1 MLPAKTLLWGITDQ
15 NTVARDAVSP
25 DLRPQEENARRHRD
39 LGFNAL
45 SWHMYVGY
53 CQFPTRVGT
62 IPPLIDDANPEHVR
76 IARRNAGP
84 HYRHEAEKA
93 WRELVHR
100 HDCMAEGSRIAREHG
115 LAYAPCLRMNN
126 EWHASWVLHYHP
138 NMKYWETFWCPKFF
152 MEHPEYWSR
161 FKHGGKAGGGMDY
174 SHPEVRA
181 YRLAIF
187 REVMAYGPRL
197 DALFLD
203 LHRHAPMVS
212 YPDRAVAAF
221 KRRHGI
227 DVRKLEPLD
236 ADVMDPR
243 WHALRADYF
252 TTFMRAFRKAQARL
266 ARRAPIVVRCGPTF
280 EKALH
285 EGADLRAW
293 FREGLVDA
301 LMLEEHGPGSRPGA
315 TPLGPVAREARRA
328 GVRVMGAFASPAFVR
343 KARWTQLARI
353 MDGWMEQGAS
363 GVAFYESSRVVALP
377 KLRKHLAAWA
387 RAAN

>member
-1 MLPAKTLLWGITDQ
+1 MLPKPPLLWGITDQ
-15 NTVARDAVSP
+15 NTVARDHESP
-25 DLRPQEENARRHRD
+25 DLRFQEENARRHRD
-39 LGFNAL
+39 LGFNVL
-45 SWHMYVGY
+45 SWHMYLGY

-62 IPPLIDDANPEHVR
+62 IAPLIDDANPEHRR
-76 IARRNAGP
+76 IACHNAGP
-84 HYRHEAEKA
+84 RYRHEAEMA
-93 WRELVHR
+93 WREMIHR
-100 HDCMAEGSRIAREHG
+100 HDCMAEGSRIARAHG
-115 LAYAPCLRMNN
+115 LAFAPCLRMNN

-152 MEHPEYWSR
+152 MDHSEYWSR
-161 FKHGGKAGGGMDY
+161 HKDGSPAGGGMDY

-181 YRLAIF
+181 YRLAIC

-212 YPDRAVAAF
+212 YPDHAVAAF
-221 KRRHGI
+221 RRRYGI
-227 DVRKLEPLD
+227 DVRKIEPLD

-243 WHALRADYF
+243 WHALRAGYF

-293 FREGLVDA
+293 FKEGLVDV
-301 LMLEEHGPGSRPGA
+301 LMLEEHGPGSLAGSISLA
-315 TPLGPVAREARRA
+315 PVIREASRA
-328 GVRVMGAFASPAFVR
+328 GVRVMGAFANPTFVQKTPWKR
-343 KARWTQLARI
+343 LARI
-353 MDGWMEQGAS
+353 MDRWMEDGAA
-363 GVAFYESSRVVALP
+363 GVAFYESSRVVALG
-377 KLRKHLAAWA
+377 KLRKHLAAWVHTA
-387 RAAN
+387 G